1 MKKTKFNITLLIALI
16 SIAVVSICISIY
28 YAYTSKQ
35 DNIIYEVYKDDMNYI
50 IEASTFE
57 VMKENIFSE
66 YFSNFAKNDIKGFE
80 NIKNDFSIIE
90 KDSTLYLKLKNC
102 KTYLVTYT
110 ESDYWIVLIK
120 TNSKISV
127 PIHGVTGTIKES
139 YSYFA
144 SKKIEKKIIP
154 DFEAYQIVEAQLKT
168 QSNTSVFHI
177 LEIQKNKEQ
186 TNYIGHDIYFSDST
200 IEVISLY
207 TPALNN
213 KNINKNLSHLITSL
227 ASKSKSYDCYE
238 ENDKTVSKLIITSG
252 IKDAPIIVDDK
263 ALPTEHS
270 NKEVDKKEEAVVAKL
285 PEIKIDPQAFF
296 SISMPITKGPF
307 YVSNHND
314 KRGNI
319 ILQDKN
325 NIVYFLTA
333 DGKKKWQFNADA
345 QILGGITEIDLYGNN
360 KVQYLFNTKSRL
372 YLFDI
377 NGNHVKT
384 FPVILPVQAKN
395 QIVIKASSPY
405 NFSIIYYGADNNTYF
420 LSCNNGD
427 IRLISKIDNTLPPNG
442 DHAIQLISDKK
453 NSYLIVKTNTNSFDF
468 YNLNGTKSF
477 SIDEKFNCNPNSWF
491 YINNINSKSTFITND
506 NEGKLAYINKNKA
519 TQYTEFST
527 FGSGNYFYYIDIT
540 KDNSEDF
547 IFVDNSKIIAYNK
560 FRKEIFSNNLD
571 IKNISDICCCQD
583 KNNTYVI
590 IFDNKECKA
599 DLIKYNCSNNKVSK
613 ATYSTSTMPAIINDN
628 CIITEDNNVY
638 IK

>member
-263 ALPTEHS
+263 TLPTEHS